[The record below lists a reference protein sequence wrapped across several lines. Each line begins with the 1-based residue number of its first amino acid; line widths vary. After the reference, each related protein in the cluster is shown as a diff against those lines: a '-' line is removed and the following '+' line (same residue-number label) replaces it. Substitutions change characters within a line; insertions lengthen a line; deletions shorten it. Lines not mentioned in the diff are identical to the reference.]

1 MAQTFN
7 GGFAVINTTG
17 FTAATGAASAR
28 TALPVDA
35 AGLIPSYI
43 RVAGINECYVKLG
56 TVAVTATTNDILIQ
70 PADAIYLQVGRGDTH
85 IAYIQGTAAGKVN
98 VQALGNS

>member
-1 MAQTFN
+1 MAQTFG

-17 FTAATGAASAR
+17 VTVATGAGSAVV
-28 TALPVDA
+28 AIPVDA
-35 AGLIPSYI
+35 AGKIPSYI

-56 TVAVTATTNDILIQ
+56 IVSSTATANDILIQ

-85 IAYIQGTAAGKVN
+85 IAYIQGSAAGKIN

>member
-1 MAQTFN
+1 MSNTYE
-7 GGFAVINTTG
+7 GGPITVQSVG

-28 TALPVDA
+28 TAIPTNS
-35 AGLIPSYI
+35 AGEIPRYI

-56 TVAVTATTNDILIQ
+56 TVTVTATANDMLVQ
-70 PADAIYLQVGRGDTH
+70 PADSAIMTTNGMTH

-98 VQALGNS
+98 VVPLEAS

>member
-1 MAQTFN
+1 MAHTFS

-28 TALPVDA
+28 TAIPVDA
-35 AGLIPSYI
+35 AGKVPSYI
-43 RVAGINECYVKLG
+43 RVSGINECYVKLG
-56 TVAVTATTNDILIQ
+56 TVAVTATANDILIQ
-70 PADAIYLQVGRGDTH
+70 PADALYLQVGRGDTH
-85 IAYIQGTAAGKVN
+85 IAYIQGSAVGKVN

>member
-1 MAQTFN
+1 MAHTFS

-28 TALPVDA
+28 TAIPVDA
-35 AGLIPSYI
+35 AGKVPSYI
-43 RVAGINECYVKLG
+43 RVSGINECYVKLG
-56 TVAVTATTNDILIQ
+56 TVAVTATANDILIQ
-70 PADAIYLQVGRGDTH
+70 PADALYLQVGRGDTH
-85 IAYIQGTAAGKVN
+85 IAYIQGAAVGKVN

>member
-1 MAQTFN
+1 MSQTYEGGVMTVMA
-7 GGFAVINTTG
+7 VG

-28 TALPVDA
+28 TVIPVDS
-35 AGLIPSYI
+35 AGNLPRYI

-56 TVAVTATTNDILIQ
+56 TVAVVATSNDMLIQ
-70 PADAIYLQVGRGDTH
+70 PADSALLAVNGCTN

-98 VQALGNS
+98 VVPLENC